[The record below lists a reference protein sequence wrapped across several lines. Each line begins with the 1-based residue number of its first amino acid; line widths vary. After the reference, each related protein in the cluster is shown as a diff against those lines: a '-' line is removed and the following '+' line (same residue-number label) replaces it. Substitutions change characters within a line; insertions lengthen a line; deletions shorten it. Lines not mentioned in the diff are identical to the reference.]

1 MVMLF
6 RLNMSGAFN
15 IAWNLLKS
23 RTYRDQSGGLGGSG
37 SDRTGRQHQPFTDVN
52 LRQRVPLVGAQR
64 VDENF
69 AESSDNPQMN
79 RRGQEQEAMMRDMS
93 QDKEPMDSFEREEEG
108 VDESSDLNDFRNQQA
123 LEDLLSNLRTREI
136 TNEAGRDI
144 PPVPSPE
151 QMRSTEQRP
160 PPRQSRMM
168 G

>member
-1 MVMLF
+1 
-6 RLNMSGAFN
+6 MSMARPFKL
-15 IAWNLLKS
+15 AWTLLKS

-37 SDRTGRQHQPFTDVN
+37 SSRTGEQHQPFTDVN

-69 AESSDNPQMN
+69 AKSSDNPTMN
-79 RRGQEQEAMMRDMS
+79 RRGREHEAMMRDMS
-93 QDKEPMDSFEREEEG
+93 QDKEPMDSFEGEEEG